1 MQILL
6 HCVCNICVSLNLS
19 LTINSAALS
28 FYLCYIIIL
37 MELQNTLKQLQCH
50 IEKMGSLAVAYSGG
64 VDSTFLLKVTHD
76 VLQDRAIAVTARSS
90 TYPERELNDAAEFTR
105 ITGIKHIVIQS
116 EELEIEGFTNNPP
129 NRCYLCKYEL
139 FSKIKEVAQKY
150 NIKHIAEGSNID
162 DLGDYRPGMQA
173 IKELGIISPL
183 KDVGFGKD
191 AIRKLSKQ
199 MGLPTWDKQS
209 FACLASRF
217 PYGDKITPEK
227 LTMVDRA
234 EQYLLDLGFKQV
246 RVRHHGDT
254 ARIEVAEAERLKFF
268 DLELM
273 DNVYKQFQKIG
284 FAYTALDLKGYRT
297 GSMNEVIDTRQNIL
311 K

>member
-1 MQILL
+1 
-6 HCVCNICVSLNLS
+6 
-19 LTINSAALS
+19 
-28 FYLCYIIIL
+28 
-37 MELQNTLKQLQCH
+37 
-50 IEKMGSLAVAYSGG
+50 MGSLAVAYSGG
-64 VDSTFLLKVTHD
+64 VDSTFLLKVSHD

-90 TYPERELNDAAEFTR
+90 TYPEREFKEAAEFTR
-105 ITGIKHIVIQS
+105 SAGIKHIVIQS

-139 FSKIKEVAQKY
+139 FSKIKEVAEKY
-150 NIKHIAEGSNID
+150 HIQSIAEGSNIN

-183 KDVGFGKD
+183 KNAGLGKD

-199 MGLPTWDKQS
+199 MGLPTWDKPA

-217 PYGDKITPEK
+217 PYGVKITREK
-227 LTMVDRA
+227 LAMVNKA

-254 ARIEVAEAERLKFF
+254 ARIEVAEFERLKFF

-273 DNVYKQFQKIG
+273 YNVYKQFKEIG

-297 GSMNEVIDTRQNIL
+297 GSMNEVIDTRQDIL
-311 K
+311 E

>member
-1 MQILL
+1 
-6 HCVCNICVSLNLS
+6 
-19 LTINSAALS
+19 
-28 FYLCYIIIL
+28 
-37 MELQNTLKQLQCH
+37 MEHQNKLKQLRCN

-64 VDSTFLLKVTHD
+64 VDSTFLLKIAHD
-76 VLQDRAIAVTARSS
+76 VLQDGAIAVTARSS
-90 TYPERELNDAAEFTR
+90 TYPEREFKEAKEFTLSAR
-105 ITGIKHIVIQS
+105 IKHIVIHS

-129 NRCYLCKYEL
+129 NRCYLCKHEL
-139 FSKIKEVAQKY
+139 FSKIKEVAEKY
-150 NIKHIAEGSNID
+150 GIKNIAEGSNID
-162 DLGDYRPGMQA
+162 DLNDYRPGIQA

-183 KDVGFGKD
+183 KDADFGKD
-191 AIRKLSKQ
+191 AIRKLSQQ

-217 PYGDKITPEK
+217 PYGEKITLEK
-227 LTMVDRA
+227 LAMVDRA
-234 EQYLLDLGFKQV
+234 EQHLLNLGFKQV

-273 DNVYKQFQKIG
+273 DNVYKQFQEIG

-297 GSMNEVIDTRQNIL
+297 GSMNEVIDTRQALL

>member
-1 MQILL
+1 
-6 HCVCNICVSLNLS
+6 
-19 LTINSAALS
+19 
-28 FYLCYIIIL
+28 
-37 MELQNTLKQLQCH
+37 
-50 IEKMGSLAVAYSGG
+50 
-64 VDSTFLLKVTHD
+64 
-76 VLQDRAIAVTARSS
+76 
-90 TYPERELNDAAEFTR
+90 
-105 ITGIKHIVIQS
+105 
-116 EELEIEGFTNNPP
+116 LEIEGFTNNPP

-139 FSKIKEVAQKY
+139 FSKIKKVAGKY
-150 NIKHIAEGSNID
+150 HKQYIAEGSNID
-162 DLGDYRPGMQA
+162 DLNDYRPGMQA

-191 AIRKLSKQ
+191 VIRKLSNQ

-217 PYGDKITPEK
+217 PYGEKITKEK
-227 LTMVDRA
+227 LAMVDKA

-254 ARIEVAEAERLKFF
+254 ARIEVAEDERLKFF

-273 DNVYKQFQKIG
+273 DNVFKQFQEIG

-297 GSMNEVIDTRQNIL
+297 GSMNEVIDTRQDLL

>member
-1 MQILL
+1 MR
-6 HCVCNICVSLNLS
+6 
-19 LTINSAALS
+19 
-28 FYLCYIIIL
+28 
-37 MELQNTLKQLQCH
+37 LQNTLKQLKCH

-64 VDSTFLLKVTHD
+64 VDSTFLLKIAHD

-90 TYPERELNDAAEFTR
+90 TYPEREFKEAAEFTR
-105 ITGIKHIVIQS
+105 SAGIKHIIIQS
-116 EELEIEGFTNNPP
+116 EELDIEGFTANPP

-139 FSKIKEVAQKY
+139 FSKIKEVAGKY
-150 NIKHIAEGSNID
+150 GIKHIAEGSNID
-162 DLGDYRPGMQA
+162 DLDDYRPGMQA

-183 KDVGFGKD
+183 KDVGLGKD

-199 MGLPTWDKQS
+199 MELPTWDKQS

-217 PYGDKITPEK
+217 PYGEKITQKK
-227 LTMVDRA
+227 LAMVDRA
-234 EQYLLDLGFKQV
+234 EQYLLNLGFKQV

-254 ARIEVAEAERLKFF
+254 ARIEVAGKERLKFF

-273 DNVYKQFQKIG
+273 DNIYKQFQKIG
-284 FAYTALDLKGYRT
+284 FAYTSLDLKGYRT
-297 GSMNEVIDTRQNIL
+297 GSMNEVIDTRQDIL

>member
-1 MQILL
+1 
-6 HCVCNICVSLNLS
+6 
-19 LTINSAALS
+19 
-28 FYLCYIIIL
+28 
-37 MELQNTLKQLQCH
+37 MELQNKIEQLKRN

-64 VDSTFLLKVTHD
+64 VDSTFLLKVAHD

-90 TYPERELNDAAEFTR
+90 TYPEREYKEAAEFTR
-105 ITGIKHIVIQS
+105 SAGIKHIIIQS
-116 EELEIEGFTNNPP
+116 EELDIEGFTANPP

-150 NIKHIAEGSNID
+150 NIKYIAEGSNID

-183 KDVGFGKD
+183 KDVELGKD
-191 AIRKLSKQ
+191 AIRKLSKK

-217 PYGDKITPEK
+217 PYGEKITRDK
-227 LTMVDRA
+227 LAMVDRA
-234 EQYLLDLGFKQV
+234 EQYLLNLGFKQV

-254 ARIEVAEAERLKFF
+254 ARIEVAGKERLKFF

-273 DNVYKQFQKIG
+273 DNVYKQFQEIG
-284 FAYTALDLKGYRT
+284 FAYTSLDLKGYRT
-297 GSMNEVIDTRQNIL
+297 GSMNEVIDTGQNTL

>member
-1 MQILL
+1 
-6 HCVCNICVSLNLS
+6 
-19 LTINSAALS
+19 
-28 FYLCYIIIL
+28 
-37 MELQNTLKQLQCH
+37 MEFQDVLKKLRCH
-50 IEKMGSLAVAYSGG
+50 IEKMRSLAVAYSGG
-64 VDSTFLLKVTHD
+64 VDSTFLLKVAHD
-76 VLQDRAIAVTARSS
+76 VLRDQVIAVTARSS

-105 ITGIKHIVIQS
+105 SAGIKHIIIQS
-116 EELEIEGFTNNPP
+116 EELDIEGFTNNPP

-139 FSKIKEVAQKY
+139 FSKIKEVAGKHR
-150 NIKHIAEGSNID
+150 IKSIAEGSNID

-173 IKELGIISPL
+173 LKELGIISPL

-199 MGLPTWDKQS
+199 MGLPTWDKPA

-217 PYGDKITPEK
+217 PYGVKITREK
-227 LTMVDRA
+227 LAMVDRA
-234 EQYLLDLGFKQV
+234 EQCLLNFGFKQV

-268 DLELM
+268 DLKLM

-297 GSMNEVIDTRQNIL
+297 GSMNEVIDTQQDIL